1 MRELTSEAAARPR
14 ERRPYFDDVW
24 TWSRQQAQAL
34 RRRDLGAIDWDN
46 VIEEIED
53 VGNRHYDRWIS
64 NCGNAIAHLLKI
76 EHCQSPEN
84 VSHWW
89 REVLAYRQKMFRT
102 LRRHR
107 GMKGQLGEMLAEA
120 WGDGQRDAVDAMA
133 VYDAPD
139 DAAAQDRRGRA
150 WAQSLPQECPY
161 ALEDIAGYDPFDKNA
176 EPSGDVWPA
185 QVARVLNEVL
195 GTDYPV
201 ARRVSERGEG
211 LSR

>member
-1 MRELTSEAAARPR
+1 MRELASDAAARPR
-14 ERRPYFDDVW
+14 ERRLYFDDVW
-24 TWSRQQAQAL
+24 IWSRQQAEAL
-34 RRRDLGAIDWDN
+34 RQRDFGAIDWDN

-107 GMKGQLGEMLAEA
+107 GMKWQLGEMLAEA
-120 WGDGQRDAVDAMA
+120 WGDGRRDAVDAMA

-139 DAAAQDRRGRA
+139 DAAAQGQRGRA
-150 WAQSLPQECPY
+150 WAQGLPQECPY
-161 ALEDIAGYDPFDKNA
+161 ALDDIAGYDPFDKNA

-185 QVARVLNEVL
+185 PVARVLNEVL
-195 GTDYPV
+195 GTAYPV